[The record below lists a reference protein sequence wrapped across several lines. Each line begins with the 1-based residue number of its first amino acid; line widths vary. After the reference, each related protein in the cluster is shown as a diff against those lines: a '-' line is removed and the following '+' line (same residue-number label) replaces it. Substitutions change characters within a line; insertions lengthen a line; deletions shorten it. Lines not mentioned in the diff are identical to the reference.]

1 MSGACYVGD
10 GCGGR
15 GLRRPATW
23 AAAADVVLRWVMEGQ
38 RGLDDALGCGTVVAV
53 FVELVCGERI
63 LDGKGSED
71 GGQQHAD

>member
-1 MSGACYVGD
+1 M
-10 GCGGR
+10 
-15 GLRRPATW
+15 
-23 AAAADVVLRWVMEGQ
+23 RWVMEGQ

-71 GGQQHAD
+71 GGQQHGSWWRGGGADPRCDVVVVI